1 MKISALETEHAR
13 PGEILVAERFF
24 VQLTSVMKTSEGPRV
39 YWRDADV
46 DGNWDGFESVERG
59 QGVRESLLRSHH
71 YGGGVQLRVI
81 KRTCTVETEV
91 VKTE

>member
-1 MKISALETEHAR
+1 MKISALETEHAQ
-13 PGEILVAERFF
+13 PGGDPLVSEKFF

-46 DGNWDGFESVERG
+46 DGNWDGFDSIERV
-59 QGVRESLLRSHH
+59 QGVRESLIRSHH

-81 KRTCTVETEV
+81 KRTCTVETEIAQ
-91 VKTE
+91 